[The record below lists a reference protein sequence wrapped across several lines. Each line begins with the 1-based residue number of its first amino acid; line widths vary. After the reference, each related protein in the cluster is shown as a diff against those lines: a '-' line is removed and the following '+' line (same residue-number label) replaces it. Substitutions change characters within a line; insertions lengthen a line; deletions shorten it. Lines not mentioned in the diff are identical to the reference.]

1 MKKTL
6 FFIWQAIANYRLYY
20 LIMIIAPVFGACY
33 RPLVYYCIK
42 NMIDII
48 TNTEYIT
55 FSKLAK
61 PFAIYILADLL
72 LSAVWRGSEVAEWLS
87 VPFVKRNITIRALRQ
102 IMSYPYSFFQNTAS
116 GSLVS
121 KVKGL
126 VDGYN
131 DLWNQLYYGIS
142 YWVLASIMAAGSIF
156 LINIKLGCLVLLWS
170 LFYIIVSYFF
180 AQKINILS
188 NHQNTIKH
196 KVFGKLA
203 DILSNFQAIKLFATR
218 NKEATNLSEYM
229 TNEYITAEQDT
240 TKYKVLS
247 AIIKD
252 FLSIVIIATVI
263 LYAIKLKQQH
273 LISVGD
279 FVFIFSMI
287 FQFQD
292 NLWHLMQEF
301 NYVADK
307 VGDLNSALSVYQD
320 SSNEYYGQQC
330 TITPLPKIEFKNLNF
345 AYQEQSVF
353 SNLNLTI
360 NPGEKLGIVGY
371 TGSGK
376 TTLINLLL
384 KMFKPLSG
392 QIEINGINIANIDN
406 DSLRQQI
413 AVMPQDIA
421 LFHRSLLENIE
432 YGSTNNTKHNINEI
446 INKSHISD
454 FIDQLPQGYNT
465 IVGERGLKLSG
476 GQRQRIAIARA
487 LLKNAPILILDEATS
502 SLDGVTEHDIQ
513 ESVNELIKNK
523 TVIAIAHRLS
533 TLKNMDRI
541 VIIDKG
547 EIIQSGT
554 HDQLIKNDGLYYQL
568 WQTQFRVD

>member
-180 AQKINILS
+180 AQKINI
-188 NHQNTIKH
+188 
-196 KVFGKLA
+196 
-203 DILSNFQAIKLFATR
+203 
-218 NKEATNLSEYM
+218 
-229 TNEYITAEQDT
+229 
-240 TKYKVLS
+240 
-247 AIIKD
+247 
-252 FLSIVIIATVI
+252 
-263 LYAIKLKQQH
+263 
-273 LISVGD
+273 
-279 FVFIFSMI
+279 
-287 FQFQD
+287 
-292 NLWHLMQEF
+292 
-301 NYVADK
+301 
-307 VGDLNSALSVYQD
+307 
-320 SSNEYYGQQC
+320 
-330 TITPLPKIEFKNLNF
+330 
-345 AYQEQSVF
+345 
-353 SNLNLTI
+353 
-360 NPGEKLGIVGY
+360 
-371 TGSGK
+371 
-376 TTLINLLL
+376 
-384 KMFKPLSG
+384 
-392 QIEINGINIANIDN
+392 
-406 DSLRQQI
+406 
-413 AVMPQDIA
+413 
-421 LFHRSLLENIE
+421 
-432 YGSTNNTKHNINEI
+432 
-446 INKSHISD
+446 
-454 FIDQLPQGYNT
+454 
-465 IVGERGLKLSG
+465 
-476 GQRQRIAIARA
+476 
-487 LLKNAPILILDEATS
+487 
-502 SLDGVTEHDIQ
+502 HDI
-513 ESVNELIKNK
+513 
-523 TVIAIAHRLS
+523 
-533 TLKNMDRI
+533 
-541 VIIDKG
+541 
-547 EIIQSGT
+547 
-554 HDQLIKNDGLYYQL
+554 
-568 WQTQFRVD
+568 